1 MVRGSHTDTVA
12 MTSRRSLTVV
22 DLTCQH
28 KNQALLVEGPEVM
41 IRPVGTRPQSM
52 RGRFSADQLQAMID
66 LYKSGTTTEQLAHT
80 SGFSTRTIHNLQ
92 ETVWQIR
99 QAINGGDA
107 PARSVK
113 TITREGGPKAEAKQ
127 SDKSFWLTMLPG
139 TPSCRRRSTYS

>member
-1 MVRGSHTDTVA
+1 
-12 MTSRRSLTVV
+12 
-22 DLTCQH
+22 
-28 KNQALLVEGPEVM
+28 
-41 IRPVGTRPQSM
+41 
-52 RGRFSADQLQAMID
+52 MID
-66 LYKSGTTTEQLAHT
+66 LYASGTTAKQVAEKLLFWVEILLAYLNR
-80 SGFSTRTIHNLQ
+80 GDLLHNLQ

-139 TPSCRRRSTYS
+139 TPSCRRRSIYS